1 MQADPTEF
9 RTRGDQVLR
18 AEALSDVVFGFALT
32 LLVVSLQVPRTFDQL
47 IDVMR
52 SLPSFAVTF
61 LLLITVWRAHY
72 EFFRRYGLSDRVT
85 MALNTILL
93 FVVLF
98 YVYPLK
104 FLFSIALAP
113 LTGANLVD
121 QLHGSVVPIRPQQ
134 APVLMEI
141 FSIGFTAVYAVFA
154 LMFANAYR
162 LRESL
167 ELNQFEL
174 IEARTFIVL
183 SCALAV
189 TGLVAIAV
197 AMVLPGQ
204 RSSYSG
210 WIYATIPVTWQ
221 IIWRWGQRQKRR
233 LADNNPL

>member
-1 MQADPTEF
+1 
-9 RTRGDQVLR
+9 
-18 AEALSDVVFGFALT
+18 
-32 LLVVSLQVPRTFDQL
+32 
-47 IDVMR
+47 
-52 SLPSFAVTF
+52 
-61 LLLITVWRAHY
+61 
-72 EFFRRYGLSDRVT
+72 

-121 QLHGSVVPIRPQQ
+121 QPLGSLAPPIRPDQ

-141 FSIGFTAVYAVFA
+141 FGIGFTAVYAVFA

-167 ELNQFEL
+167 DLNQFEL
-174 IEARTFIVL
+174 IETRTYIVL
-183 SCALAV
+183 SCALAA

-204 RSSYSG
+204 RSGYSG
-210 WIYATIPVTWQ
+210 WIYATIPITGQ
-221 IIWRWGQRQKRR
+221 IVWRWGRGQKRR
-233 LADNNPL
+233 LAGNSPL